1 MRWKPKPGPKYGA
14 KRTKTFFTLLPV
26 QSFLTKE
33 WRWLEW
39 IKAEEIYGELGWRT
53 LRFIDEPQET
63 DPKPL

>member
-14 KRTKTFFTLLPV
+14 KRTKTFFALLPV

-33 WRWLEW
+33 WRWLERVTV
-39 IKAEEIYGELGWRT
+39 EEIRGLISWEPWQ
-53 LRFIDEPQET
+53 FIDEPQET